1 MRHWHLATIAFLQS
15 HGKINPFQL
24 TIQNGCCFRTRHSGT
39 IHQTF
44 VAMTQKLEASHP
56 ISFSTHHIFIQVPE
70 NENESIMAMA
80 KNISKEYALP
90 ILKLGDEETDE
101 FTHCLS
107 IASHQLGTTSL
118 STYAIG
124 IQTLNS
130 IHKDKKIKQR
140 RQIKRIPSQKPVYID
155 FLPSTMSNLG
165 KRLNKQSNGE
175 MLLKAAGIHKLKDAI
190 IFDLTAG
197 FAQDSM
203 IFASSE
209 NVKEVHMV
217 ERDPIVGFLLSD
229 AMRRLELISMLDET
243 QCSDID
249 MELLYRAK
257 ILKRKLKL
265 HKMDGK
271 DIGSKLVFSE
281 DSKINIQR
289 PDVCYLD
296 PMFPP
301 RQKSAAVKKNMQIL
315 HGLLQSNNVEDDNF
329 RLAEEVDLLDTALA
343 LTKSRV
349 VVKRPIN
356 APPLGTLAGVKSD
369 VRLPS
374 YDLKGTINRFDVY
387 IL

>member
-1 MRHWHLATIAFLQS
+1 
-15 HGKINPFQL
+15 
-24 TIQNGCCFRTRHSGT
+24 
-39 IHQTF
+39 
-44 VAMTQKLEASHP
+44 
-56 ISFSTHHIFIQVPE
+56 
-70 NENESIMAMA
+70 
-80 KNISKEYALP
+80 
-90 ILKLGDEETDE
+90 LGDEETDA

-107 IASHQLGTTSL
+107 IASHQLGTMSL

-130 IHKDKKIKQR
+130 IHKDKRIKQK
-140 RQIKRIPSQKPVYID
+140 RQMKRTPSQKPVYIE
-155 FLPSTMSNLG
+155 FLPSTKSNLG

-175 MLLKAAGIHKLKDAI
+175 MLLKATGINKLTDAI
-190 IFDLTAG
+190 IYDLTAG

-217 ERDPIVGFLLSD
+217 ERDPIVGLLLSD
-229 AMRRLELISMLDET
+229 AMRRLELISMLDKT

-249 MELLYRAK
+249 MELLCRAK
-257 ILKRKLKL
+257 KLNCKLKL

-271 DIGSKLVFSE
+271 DIASKLVFSE

-315 HGLLQSNNVEDDNF
+315 HGLLQSNNVEDDSF
-329 RLAEEVDLLDTALA
+329 RLKEEVDLLDTALA

-356 APPLGTLAGVKSD
+356 APPLGILAGVKSD